1 MKNNVKWFP
10 NGEFEY
16 GADEFNLED
25 VLLALK
31 RLKLGGINK
40 TRLRELLT
48 RLVDKGLLDIS
59 EGKKQS
65 KPQSKGTY
73 KLTAEANTLL
83 VQHAKF
89 SI

>member
-16 GADEFNLED
+16 GVDEFNLED

-31 RLKLGGINK
+31 RLKLGGIDK

-48 RLVDKGLLDIS
+48 RLVDRGLLDIS

-65 KPQSKGTY
+65 KPRSKGTY
-73 KLTAEANTLL
+73 KLTVEGITLL
-83 VQHAKF
+83 ENYAKLNT
-89 SI
+89 

>member
-16 GADEFNLED
+16 GVDEFNLED

-31 RLKLGGINK
+31 RLKLGGIDK

-48 RLVDKGLLDIS
+48 RLVDRGLLDIS

-65 KPQSKGTY
+65 KY
-73 KLTAEANTLL
+73 
-83 VQHAKF
+83 
-89 SI
+89 

>member
-16 GADEFNLED
+16 GVDEFNLED
-25 VLLALK
+25 ALLALK
-31 RLKLGGINK
+31 RLKLGGIDK

-48 RLVDKGLLDIS
+48 RLVDRGLLDIS
-59 EGKKQS
+59 EGKKQA

>member
-10 NGEFEY
+10 NGEFVY
-16 GADEFNLED
+16 SVDEFNLED

-31 RLKLGGINK
+31 RLKLGGIDK

-48 RLVDKGLLDIS
+48 RLVDRGLLDIS

-83 VQHAKF
+83 EQHAKF
-89 SI
+89 NI